1 MAVSLL
7 PGQVL
12 CDMLSCMG
20 LGLILAAVH
29 TLSLFLLGKSHI
41 SLFFLDLFLFV
52 LAAVILQGYASGQS
66 LSGIPRGYM
75 AASMLAGAAA
85 GHAVIAPFT
94 EGVRFWLCWLISRP
108 FVLLKIA
115 AGAAARGSQ
124 KQIRKIL
131 KKAKKVIKWSYNV

>member
-12 CDMLSCMG
+12 CDMLGCMG

-29 TLSLFLLGKSHI
+29 TLGLFLLGKSHI
-41 SLFFLDLFLFV
+41 SLFFLFA
-52 LAAVILQGYASGQS
+52 LAAVILQGYAAGQS

-85 GHAVIAPFT
+85 GYTVIAPFT

-115 AGAAARGSQ
+115 TGAAAGGSQ

-131 KKAKKVIKWSYNV
+131 KKAKNQLKSKR

>member
-12 CDMLSCMG
+12 CDMLGCMG

-29 TLSLFLLGKSHI
+29 MFGLFLLGKSHI
-41 SLFFLDLFLFV
+41 SLFFLDLFIFA
-52 LAAVILQGYASGQS
+52 LAAVILQGYAAGQS

-85 GHAVIAPFT
+85 GYTVIAPFT

-115 AGAAARGSQ
+115 AGGAAGGSQ

-131 KKAKKVIKWSYNV
+131 KKAKNQLKSKR